1 MTDGR
6 LAMQPWFI
14 PMFYVSGAVLG
25 GLALPRI
32 EQAYLSSY
40 TLALSVASAQALLS
54 AAASG
59 MMALTGIV
67 FAMAFVMVQFS
78 AIAYSPRLVLWF
90 ARDRTLF
97 HALGAFTATFVFALF
112 TLAWVDRG
120 GSAKVPLFST
130 LLVGIMIII
139 SMLMFSRLMQ
149 RLGDLQ
155 ISNVLHLVGDQ
166 GRAVIADMF
175 QRLDDAPAAPRAPDA
190 TAGRVRLGPVT
201 QTVKYLGKPRA
212 VARFDVDSLV
222 AIARQARGAI
232 VMACAVGDT
241 LVEGDVLLRVHDAGA
256 PLPEEAL
263 LRAVRLGRERT
274 FEQDP
279 KYPIRLLVDIAIKA
293 LSPAI
298 NDPTTAVQTI
308 DQLEDLLR
316 RLGSAELDAGDVD
329 DADGALRFV
338 FPTPTWEDYLTLAFD
353 EIRHFGSNSVQV
365 MRRMRSALVGLA
377 DSLRESRAG
386 RDGAR
391 VPRAPRPYHRSLAV
405 RRRRQEDGAPRRPA
419 GHRPVSAAVG
429 SDLNRLGRRRLNP
442 RTRPGFDPRGSL

>member
-1 MTDGR
+1 
-6 LAMQPWFI
+6 MQPWFI

-25 GLALPRI
+25 GLALPRF

-90 ARDRTLF
+90 ARDRMLF
-97 HALGAFTATFVFALF
+97 HALGAFTATFVYALF

-120 GSAKVPLFST
+120 GSAKVPVFSM
-130 LLVGIMIII
+130 LLVGIMIIV
-139 SMLMFSRLMQ
+139 SVFMFARLMQ

-155 ISNVLHLVGDQ
+155 IGNVLHLVGDR
-166 GRAVIADMF
+166 GRAVIGEMF
-175 QRLDDAPAAPRAPDA
+175 RRLDDASAVPRVPEGAARMPQF
-190 TAGRVRLGPVT
+190 GRPT
-201 QTVKYLGKPRA
+201 QAVVYFGKPRTIA
-212 VARFDVDSLV
+212 KVDVESLV
-222 AIARQARGAI
+222 VLAQRAGGTI

-241 LVEGDVLLRVHDAGA
+241 LVEGAALLDVHGSGT
-256 PLPEEAL
+256 PLPEDAL
-263 LRAVRLGRERT
+263 RRAVRLERERT

-316 RLGSAELDAGDVD
+316 RLGAVGLDGGRVVD
-329 DADGALRFV
+329 ESGALRLV

-353 EIRHFGSNSVQV
+353 EIRHFGSSSVQV

-377 DSLRESRAG
+377 ASLPSQERAE
-386 RDGAR
+386 
-391 VPRAPRPYHRSLAV
+391 AV
-405 RRRRQEDGAPRRPA
+405 RRYIERLDLVIEASPLDAEDKRMARQEDRQGIGLSRL
-419 GHRPVSAAVG
+419 H
-429 SDLNRLGRRRLNP
+429 SDA
-442 RTRPGFDPRGSL
+442 T

>member
-1 MTDGR
+1 
-6 LAMQPWFI
+6 MQPWFI

-32 EQAYLSSY
+32 EQAYFSSY
-40 TLALSVASAQALLS
+40 TLALSVTSAQALLS

-59 MMALTGIV
+59 MMSLTGIV

-90 ARDRTLF
+90 ARDRMLF
-97 HALGAFTATFVFALF
+97 HALGAFTATFIFALF

-120 GSAKVPLFST
+120 GSAKVPLFSM

-139 SMLMFSRLMQ
+139 SVLLFSRLVQ

-155 ISNVLHLVGDQ
+155 IGNVLHLVGDQ
-166 GRAVIADMF
+166 GRAVIAEMF
-175 QRLDDAPAAPRAPDA
+175 GRPKDKSASRAPEA
-190 TAGRVRLGPVT
+190 TADRALLGRVT
-201 QTVKYLGKPRA
+201 QTVKYLGKPRTIA
-212 VARFDVDSLV
+212 KLDVDSLV
-222 AIARQARGAI
+222 ALARQARGTI
-232 VMACAVGDT
+232 VMASAVGDT
-241 LVEGDVLLRVHDAGA
+241 LAEGATLLHVQDSET
-256 PLPEEAL
+256 PLPEDAL
-263 LRAVRLGRERT
+263 RRAVRLERERT

-316 RLGSAELDAGDVD
+316 RLGSAEIDAGHV
-329 DADGALRFV
+329 ADESGALRLV

-377 DSLRESRAG
+377 DSLPSQE
-386 RDGAR
+386 R
-391 VPRAPRPYHRSLAV
+391 VEAV
-405 RRRRQEDGAPRRPA
+405 RRYLEHLDRVIGASPFDVEDKRMARQEDRQGIGLSRRQ
-419 GHRPVSAAVG
+419 
-429 SDLNRLGRRRLNP
+429 SD
-442 RTRPGFDPRGSL
+442 TT

>member
-1 MTDGR
+1 
-6 LAMQPWFI
+6 MQPWFI
-14 PMFYVSGAVLG
+14 PMFYISGAVVG

-40 TLALSVASAQALLS
+40 PVTLSVSSAQALLS

-90 ARDRTLF
+90 TRDRIMF
-97 HALGAFTATFVFALF
+97 HALGVFTATFVYALF

-120 GSAKVPLFST
+120 GSAKIPLFST
-130 LLVGIMIII
+130 LLVGIMIIT
-139 SMLMFSRLMQ
+139 SMLMFARLMQ

-155 ISNVLHLVGDQ
+155 IGNVLHLVGDQ
-166 GRAVIADMF
+166 GRAVIGEMYR
-175 QRLDDAPAAPRAPDA
+175 RLDNISAASRAPEA
-190 TAGRVRLGPVT
+190 TAGHARLGRAT
-201 QTVKYLGKPRA
+201 QTLKYFGKPRTI
-212 VARFDVDSLV
+212 ARLDVGALV
-222 AIARQARGAI
+222 ALARQAGGTI

-241 LVEGDVLLRVHDAGA
+241 LLEGAILLRVHDAGTL
-256 PLPEEAL
+256 LPEGAL
-263 LRAVRLGRERT
+263 LSAVSLGRQRT

-279 KYPIRLLVDIAIKA
+279 KYPLRLLVDIAIKA

-316 RLGSAELDAGDVD
+316 RLGSAELDAGYITDEN
-329 DADGALRFV
+329 GLLRLV

-353 EIRHFGSNSVQV
+353 EIRQFGSSSVQV
-365 MRRMRSALVGLA
+365 MRRMRSALVGLL
-377 DSLRESRAG
+377 DSLPSQERA
-386 RDGAR
+386 D
-391 VPRAPRPYHRSLAV
+391 AV
-405 RRRRQEDGAPRRPA
+405 RRYLKHLDQAVEASAFDFEDQRMALQEDRQGIGLSRRSVDTA
-419 GHRPVSAAVG
+419 
-429 SDLNRLGRRRLNP
+429 
-442 RTRPGFDPRGSL
+442 

>member
-1 MTDGR
+1 
-6 LAMQPWFI
+6 MQPWFI

-32 EQAYLSSY
+32 EQAYFSSY

-90 ARDRTLF
+90 ARDRMLF
-97 HALGAFTATFVFALF
+97 HALGAFTATFVYALF

-120 GSAKVPLFST
+120 GSAKVPVFST

-139 SMLMFSRLMQ
+139 SVLLFSRLVQ

-155 ISNVLHLVGDQ
+155 IGNVLHLVGDQ
-166 GRAVIADMF
+166 GRAVIAEMF
-175 QRLDDAPAAPRAPDA
+175 GRPKDKSASRAPEA
-190 TAGRVRLGPVT
+190 TADRARLGRVT
-201 QTVKYLGKPRA
+201 QTVKYLGKPRTIA
-212 VARFDVDSLV
+212 KLDVDSLV
-222 AIARQARGAI
+222 ALARQARGTI
-232 VMACAVGDT
+232 VMASAVGDT
-241 LVEGDVLLRVHDAGA
+241 LVEGATLLHVQDSET
-256 PLPEEAL
+256 PLPEDAL
-263 LRAVRLGRERT
+263 RRAVRLERERT

-316 RLGSAELDAGDVD
+316 RLGSAEIDAGHV
-329 DADGALRFV
+329 ADESGALRLV

-377 DSLRESRAG
+377 DSLPSQE
-386 RDGAR
+386 R
-391 VPRAPRPYHRSLAV
+391 VEAV
-405 RRRRQEDGAPRRPA
+405 RRYLEHLDRVIGASPFDVEDKRMARQEDRQGIGLSRRQ
-419 GHRPVSAAVG
+419 
-429 SDLNRLGRRRLNP
+429 SD
-442 RTRPGFDPRGSL
+442 TT